1 MAIFTQ
7 TRVIDVPGRPSPR
20 ARSRLACVQV
30 SVRYEPR
37 GGWSAV
43 SGPPW
48 LFPAVAPSGF
58 FSPEYTGRAQ
68 SMHTE
73 AHPWHSTLST
83 EAGRAVTHGA
93 LACLPPSSV
102 TVSSPPLPGNPQSP
116 GSWSHVV
123 PSAGLSRRGSDPS
136 FLLSFVL
143 EGLFSVAVTEHL
155 SPVQRLGVRG
165 RGPPLTRLLLL
176 QELCGAPRPGW
187 TSQARGRLAREL
199 VPYNSRSLH
208 SPLMS

>member
-48 LFPAVAPSGF
+48 LFPTVAPSGF

-116 GSWSHVV
+116 RVMV
-123 PSAGLSRRGSDPS
+123 PRG
-136 FLLSFVL
+136 
-143 EGLFSVAVTEHL
+143 A
-155 SPVQRLGVRG
+155 Q
-165 RGPPLTRLLLL
+165 RGPQPPGLGSQLLA
-176 QELCGAPRPGW
+176 EFCPRGPVLCGCDRTPLSSSEAGRPGSGATSDKASLATGALWPGW

-199 VPYNSRSLH
+199 VPYNNHSLSAH
-208 SPLMS
+208 

>member
-1 MAIFTQ
+1 MLT
-7 TRVIDVPGRPSPR
+7 
-20 ARSRLACVQV
+20 
-30 SVRYEPR
+30 
-37 GGWSAV
+37 V

-48 LFPAVAPSGF
+48 LFPTVAPSGF
-58 FSPEYTGRAQ
+58 FSPEYTGSTQ

-73 AHPWHSTLST
+73 VHPWHSTLST
-83 EAGRAVTHGA
+83 EAGRTVTHVA
-93 LACLPPSSV
+93 LVCVSPSSV

-116 GSWSHVV
+116 RVIV
-123 PSAGLSRRGSDPS
+123 PRGAQRGPQPPGVRSQLLAEFRSRRPVFCGCNPTP
-136 FLLSFVL
+136 LSSS
-143 EGLFSVAVTEHL
+143 EAGH
-155 SPVQRLGVRG
+155 
-165 RGPPLTRLLLL
+165 LTRLLWL